1 MEASFESRGKE
12 RPARK
17 TLLAVACLAVMG
29 GAALCV
35 YYLHFA
41 TDTAQGD
48 ADDVEIVAAGPAG
61 LAGSGTT
68 VSTVDLES
76 EDESHVRSVFHEK
89 IADPH
94 QKIEDPTGAMRA
106 FYRALGTLES
116 GGDSRNVVRVLHYGD
131 SILTTDELS
140 GRVREILQTRFG
152 DGGHGF
158 ILLGKPW
165 RWYKHLNVE
174 HGARGKW
181 RSRVLTSDPVSDG
194 LYGLGG
200 VAFEAQ
206 RGSHGRAW
214 AGTVDEGSRVSVFDI
229 SYLEQPHGGSFD
241 LSLDGKKL
249 ETISTDAVEKRTVH
263 KTVDVRG
270 GKGKIGVEFNNDG
283 VLRLFGVV
291 MESGDRGVV
300 YDSLAINGARASVL
314 GRYDEEHWAKEL
326 KRRDPSLIVL
336 MFGANEG
343 ANRFLVLREYRVHLA
358 RLIRTMRAA
367 LPDTSFLVVG
377 PLDQAK
383 KNAGGTFDSWKMPR
397 KLSKAQREVSLAEGC
412 AFFDT
417 WNAMGGKGSMGRW
430 YRKGLGGGD
439 FIHPTEHGAR
449 KIGNWLAEALLY
461 GYQTFERWP

>member
-1 MEASFESRGKE
+1 MKSSIKSRGKE
-12 RPARK
+12 RPAKK
-17 TLLAVACLAVMG
+17 TIVAVACLAAMG
-29 GAALCV
+29 GVALCV
-35 YYLHFA
+35 YCFLFA
-41 TDTAQGD
+41 SDTPQGD
-48 ADDVEIVAAGPAG
+48 GAEVEIVAAGPAG
-61 LAGSGTT
+61 LAGSGTL
-68 VSTVDLES
+68 VSTVNLES
-76 EDESHVRSVFHEK
+76 EDESHVKSVSLEK

-94 QKIEDPTGAMRA
+94 QKIEDPTGAMGTL
-106 FYRALGTLES
+106 YRALRKLES
-116 GGDSRNVVRVLHYGD
+116 GGGARNVVRVLHYGD

-140 GRVREILQTRFG
+140 GRVRQILQTRFG

-206 RGSHGRAW
+206 RGSHGKTW
-214 AGTVDEGSRVSVFDI
+214 VGTVDEGSRVSGFDI

-241 LSLDGKKL
+241 LSLDGEKI

-270 GKGKIGVEFNNDG
+270 GRGKIGVEFNNDG
-283 VLRLFGVV
+283 VLRLFGAV
-291 MESGDRGVV
+291 MESGERGVV

-314 GRYDEEHWAKEL
+314 GRYDEEHWAGEL
-326 KRRDPSLIVL
+326 QRRDPSLVVL

-358 RLIRTMRAA
+358 KLIRTMRAA

-417 WNAMGGKGSMGRW
+417 WNAMGGKGSMGKW

-439 FIHPTEHGAR
+439 LIHPTEHGAR
-449 KIGNWLAEALLY
+449 KIGNWLAESLLY
-461 GYQTFERWP
+461 GYQTFER